1 MFSKKSIIFFAS
13 TLTLVSLASAR
24 IEYNESTS
32 VASDISDSWIVV
44 DYPKSGGNMS
54 STRGNIVVRVENNVS
69 VTADYLNAY
78 GTNSSL
84 VFLGNNQVNAGSI
97 SIFGGSRTNRS
108 FYGILQFYNKCNF
121 NKFTGRKLESASK
134 RLPNNRKRKIKHQ

>member
-44 DYPKSGGNMS
+44 DYPKSG
-54 STRGNIVVRVENNVS
+54 E
-69 VTADYLNAY
+69 
-78 GTNSSL
+78 
-84 VFLGNNQVNAGSI
+84 
-97 SIFGGSRTNRS
+97 
-108 FYGILQFYNKCNF
+108 ILLSGLKTMFRQPP
-121 NKFTGRKLESASK
+121 T
-134 RLPNNRKRKIKHQ
+134 I